1 MAEARSSSRIFLLSS
16 IILGMV
22 AMVAAFVYLE
32 SSTGEDRGPKTTIL
46 VAKRDLRASAALDP
60 EKDLTELEVPARLT
74 DLKSRALSAELKASY
89 KGQRIN
95 RDILAGTPVMLVDLA
110 AAATL
115 ELRGDSRALS
125 IQVKGSSALGG
136 LLIPGDYV
144 KVLVTRPKPVARPT
158 TAPSDP
164 AGDVAEP
171 AGWETIIVS
180 PQAFRVIAVNQR
192 LSRSR
197 SQLTAADQ
205 YQSAGESTSQQ
216 TVVLEVSEP
225 QAQMILEKTGGGS
238 GQLPITL
245 LLCPP
250 PAPAS
255 PTVP

>member
-1 MAEARSSSRIFLLSS
+1 
-16 IILGMV
+16 
-22 AMVAAFVYLE
+22 MVAAFVYLE
-32 SSTGEDRGPKTTIL
+32 TGASQDRGPKSVIL
-46 VAKRDLRASAALDP
+46 VAKRDLRSGALLDP
-60 EKDLTELEVPARLT
+60 EKDFVELEIPAKLVE
-74 DLKSRALSAELKASY
+74 LKSRGLTPELKASY

-95 RDILAGTPVMLVDLA
+95 RDILAGTPVLLADLA

-144 KVLVTRPKPVARPT
+144 KVLVTRPKPAARPAT
-158 TAPSDP
+158 LP
-164 AGDVAEP
+164 AGTEV
-171 AGWETIIVS
+171 ETPTEATYETVIVS

-197 SQLTAADQ
+197 SQLTAAEQ
-205 YQSAGESTSQQ
+205 YQGAGESTSQQ
-216 TVVLEVSEP
+216 TVTLDVSEA
-225 QAQMILEKTGGGS
+225 QAKTILEQTGGGS

-250 PAPAS
+250 PTPL
-255 PTVP
+255 P

>member
-1 MAEARSSSRIFLLSS
+1 MAESRTSSRIFLISS
-16 IILGMV
+16 VLLGVV

-32 SSTGEDRGPKTTIL
+32 TGAGQDRGPKSVIM
-46 VAKRDLRASAALDP
+46 VARHDLRANSALDP
-60 EKDLTELEVPARLT
+60 EKDLVDLEIPASLT
-74 DLKSRALSAELKASY
+74 DLKSRGLTPELRTSY

-95 RDILAGTPVMLVDLA
+95 RDILAGTPVMLADLA

-144 KVLVTRPKPVARPT
+144 KVLVTRPKPAARLTTMPT
-158 TAPSDP
+158 DP
-164 AGDVAEP
+164 DGYSTPEP
-171 AGWETIIVS
+171 AAWETVIVS

-205 YQSAGESTSQQ
+205 YQGAGESTSQQ
-216 TVVLEVSEP
+216 TVTLEVTES
-225 QAQMILEKTGGGS
+225 QAQTILEQTGG
-238 GQLPITL
+238 GQLPISL

-250 PAPAS
+250 PAPPPS
-255 PTVP
+255 